1 MKLGEYS
8 IDIYKEGINGKDK
21 RNEYLLK
28 KLQELDSEAKE
39 AEDTRYFEVNID
51 GWIFWVNKDNQ
62 EIEIQ
67 GEEKNPLVR
76 IKEIK
81 LTTSTN
87 SIKVDVEVKR
97 GEGAKYKYYYK
108 KQDTTDA
115 FKLAKETNS
124 TSYTIENLEQNV
136 TYVIKVEATNEN
148 GTVSK
153 EAVGRTGEIPDAQ
166 GAIEFSSPIW
176 NNGKAEVT
184 ITKTTN
190 DSMKIQ
196 YRVTVGE
203 TIGEYQEIASGEKI
217 TNLELGSIVTAR
229 LWDGTNVGNTA
240 NLNIQDLVAPTVTIT
255 KGEITSS
262 SIEVSITAVDN
273 EAGMPSTPSH
283 KYYIKES
290 TETGYTN
297 SPVVKAQTSHK
308 FTGLKQEVN
317 YDIKVETQDKAGNI
331 GTNEIKNIKT
341 GKVAE
346 AQGAIEFSSPIWNN
360 GKAEVTIIK
369 TTNDSM
375 QIQYKIGIG
384 TYQIIASGTK
394 ITNLELGSIV
404 TARLWDGINGG
415 NTTNI
420 SIQDLTNPNEATI
433 TLSKQTINVGETI
446 TADVSQSDNESGIDI
461 LRCKWIYNQ
470 TSTKLGEDETK
481 YTGKFTSA
489 SETISLTTTNPGD
502 YYLHVLTVD
511 KAGNKTEKVSEK
523 VTVKEIEVESISL
536 DKTTLK
542 IGLGKTSEALK
553 VTFTPAN
560 AKDKTITW
568 SSNPTTVATVTDG
581 KVTGVAEG
589 TATIT
594 ATTANGK
601 TATCNVTVC
610 MTIAEAKAKV
620 TSYATLQQ
628 YIGKEVIDYNPTAGG
643 TWRIFYYDEAGEFG
657 TAGKLYLKRDYV
669 NKDITLSSY
678 KSYTPSTQGLEIMKA
693 MNPKWRDYPTAGANT
708 IDLVNEHC
716 VAWLCDP
723 VNWTD
728 YKTEEADYAI
738 GSPSVEM
745 YMKAFNVWKTGN
757 KDATNLICKVES
769 KYGYS
774 VGANGTYDN
783 SGYHTNDNTIEAG
796 PNNIFMTKYGY
807 WWLASTSYNSLNNVL
822 IVFGDHAFVLGNHY
836 SDAYGYGVCPVVS
849 L

>member
-87 SIKVDVEVKR
+87 SIKVDVDVTR

-124 TSYTIENLEQNV
+124 TNYTIENLEQNV
-136 TYVIKVEATNEN
+136 TYVIKVEATNAN

-166 GAIEFSSPIW
+166 TAIEFSSPIW

-240 NLNIQDLVAPTVTIT
+240 NINIQDLI
-255 KGEITSS
+255 
-262 SIEVSITAVDN
+262 
-273 EAGMPSTPSH
+273 
-283 KYYIKES
+283 
-290 TETGYTN
+290 
-297 SPVVKAQTSHK
+297 
-308 FTGLKQEVN
+308 
-317 YDIKVETQDKAGNI
+317 
-331 GTNEIKNIKT
+331 
-341 GKVAE
+341 
-346 AQGAIEFSSPIWNN
+346 
-360 GKAEVTIIK
+360 
-369 TTNDSM
+369 
-375 QIQYKIGIG
+375 
-384 TYQIIASGTK
+384 
-394 ITNLELGSIV
+394 
-404 TARLWDGINGG
+404 
-415 NTTNI
+415 
-420 SIQDLTNPNEATI
+420 NPNEATI
-433 TLSKQTINVGETI
+433 TLSKQTISVGETI

-461 LRCKWIYNQ
+461 TRCKWIYNQ

-511 KAGNKTEKVSEK
+511 KAGNKTEKVSK
-523 VTVKEIEVESISL
+523 KITIKSLVTKITLSP
-536 DKTTLK
+536 TTLNFKVGDTASQK
-542 IGLGKTSEALK
+542 INASIE
-553 VTFTPAN
+553 PADATN
-560 AKDKTITW
+560 KTITW
-568 SSNPTTVATVTDG
+568 TSTDTNVATVNEKG
-581 KVTGVAEG
+581 EVTGVAEG

-594 ATTANGK
+594 ATSANGK
-601 TATCNVTVC
+601 TATCSVTVAEVG
-610 MTIAEAKAKV
+610 MTIAEAKAAV
-620 TSYATLQQ
+620 QRDGLQSH
-628 YIGKEVIDYNPTAGG
+628 IGDLVEYNPTAGG
-643 TWRIFYYDEAGEFG
+643 KWRIFYYDEAGDFG
-657 TAGKLYLKRDYV
+657 TAGKLYLKRDFV
-669 NKDITLSSY
+669 GNDTTLSSY

-693 MNPKWRDYPTAGANT
+693 MNPKWRDSSYSS
-708 IDLVNEHC
+708 IDLANEHC

-723 VNWTD
+723 ANWTD
-728 YKTEEADYAI
+728 YKTAEADYAI

-769 KYGYS
+769 ENGYS
-774 VGANGTYDN
+774 VGANGTYAN
-783 SGYHTNDNTIEAG
+783 SGYWTNNNTIEAG
-796 PNNIFMTKYGY
+796 PNNIFMTAENNI
-807 WWLASTSYNSLNNVL
+807 WWLASPSSNDSDCVLNV
-822 IVFGDHAFVLGNHY
+822 GDYHASVN
-836 SDAYGYGVCPVVS
+836 GYYDCSSNFGVCPVVS

>member
-87 SIKVDVEVKR
+87 SIKVDVDVTR

-240 NLNIQDLVAPTVTIT
+240 NINIQDLI
-255 KGEITSS
+255 
-262 SIEVSITAVDN
+262 
-273 EAGMPSTPSH
+273 
-283 KYYIKES
+283 
-290 TETGYTN
+290 
-297 SPVVKAQTSHK
+297 
-308 FTGLKQEVN
+308 
-317 YDIKVETQDKAGNI
+317 
-331 GTNEIKNIKT
+331 
-341 GKVAE
+341 
-346 AQGAIEFSSPIWNN
+346 
-360 GKAEVTIIK
+360 
-369 TTNDSM
+369 
-375 QIQYKIGIG
+375 
-384 TYQIIASGTK
+384 
-394 ITNLELGSIV
+394 
-404 TARLWDGINGG
+404 
-415 NTTNI
+415 
-420 SIQDLTNPNEATI
+420 NPNEATI
-433 TLSKQTINVGETI
+433 TLSKQTISVGETI

-461 LRCKWIYNQ
+461 TRCKWIYNQ
-470 TSTKLGEDETK
+470 TSTKLGEDETS

-489 SETISLTTTNPGD
+489 SETISLTTANPGD

-511 KAGNKTEKVSEK
+511 KAGNKKEKVSEK
-523 VTVKEIEVESISL
+523 VIVKSL
-536 DKTTLK
+536 VTKITL
-542 IGLGKTSEALK
+542 
-553 VTFTPAN
+553 
-560 AKDKTITW
+560 
-568 SSNPTTVATVTDG
+568 NPTKLNFVVGDIASKKLSATIEPADAMKKNVIWTSTDANVATVNGSGEVTAVG
-581 KVTGVAEG
+581 KG
-589 TATIT
+589 TCTIKATSEKN
-594 ATTANGK
+594 ANVYGS
-601 TATCNVTVC
+601 CSVTVKDE

-620 TSYATLQQ
+620 TSYATLKQ
-628 YIGKEVIDYNPTAGG
+628 YIGTKITDYDPTAGG
-643 TWRIFYYDEAGEFG
+643 TWRIFYYDANGEFG
-657 TAGKLYLKRDYV
+657 TAGKLYLKRDFV
-669 NKDITLSSY
+669 SNDTTLSSY

-693 MNPKWRDYPTAGANT
+693 MNPKWRDSSYSS
-708 IDLVNEHC
+708 IDLENEHC
-716 VAWLCDP
+716 VAWICDSK
-723 VNWTD
+723 NWTN
-728 YKTEEADYAI
+728 YKTTEADYAI

-769 KYGYS
+769 ANGYS
-774 VGANGTYDN
+774 VGANGIYDN
-783 SGYHTNDNTIEAG
+783 NGWYTNKNIIEAG
-796 PNNIFMTKYGY
+796 PNNIFMTAGSNH
-807 WWLASTSYNSLNNVL
+807 WWLASPSSRNDDRVLLVYGIGAGVGNYDYSYML
-822 IVFGDHAFVLGNHY
+822 
-836 SDAYGYGVCPVVS
+836 GVCPVVS

>member
-39 AEDTRYFEVNID
+39 AEDTRYFEVNVD

-124 TSYTIENLEQNV
+124 TNYTIENLEQNV
-136 TYVIKVEATNEN
+136 TYVIKVEATNAN

-166 GAIEFSSPIW
+166 TAIEFSSPIW

-190 DSMKIQ
+190 DSMKMQ
-196 YRVTVGE
+196 YRVTIGE
-203 TIGEYQEIASGEKI
+203 TIGEYQE
-217 TNLELGSIVTAR
+217 
-229 LWDGTNVGNTA
+229 
-240 NLNIQDLVAPTVTIT
+240 
-255 KGEITSS
+255 
-262 SIEVSITAVDN
+262 
-273 EAGMPSTPSH
+273 
-283 KYYIKES
+283 
-290 TETGYTN
+290 
-297 SPVVKAQTSHK
+297 
-308 FTGLKQEVN
+308 
-317 YDIKVETQDKAGNI
+317 
-331 GTNEIKNIKT
+331 
-341 GKVAE
+341 
-346 AQGAIEFSSPIWNN
+346 
-360 GKAEVTIIK
+360 
-369 TTNDSM
+369 
-375 QIQYKIGIG
+375 
-384 TYQIIASGTK
+384 IASGTK

-404 TARLWDGINGG
+404 TARLWDGTNGG
-415 NTTNI
+415 NTTSLNV
-420 SIQDLTNPNEATI
+420 QDLINPNEATI
-433 TLSKQTINVGETI
+433 TLSKQTISVGETI
-446 TADVSQSDNESGIDI
+446 TANVSQSDNESGIDI
-461 LRCKWIYNQ
+461 TRCKWIYNQ

-511 KAGNKTEKVSEK
+511 KAGNKTEKVSK
-523 VTVKEIEVESISL
+523 KITIKSLVTKITLSP
-536 DKTTLK
+536 TTLNFKVGDTASQK
-542 IGLGKTSEALK
+542 INASIE
-553 VTFTPAN
+553 PADATN
-560 AKDKTITW
+560 KTITW
-568 SSNPTTVATVTDG
+568 TSTDTNVATVNEKG
-581 KVTGVAEG
+581 EVTGVAEG

-594 ATTANGK
+594 ATSANGK
-601 TATCNVTVC
+601 TATCSVTVAEVG
-610 MTIAEAKAKV
+610 MTIAEAKAAV
-620 TSYATLQQ
+620 TSYEALQQ
-628 YIGKEVIDYNPTAGG
+628 YIGTKITDYNPTAGG
-643 TWRIFYYDEAGEFG
+643 TWRIFYYDEAGDFG
-657 TAGKLYLKRDYV
+657 TAGKLYLKRDFV
-669 NKDITLSSY
+669 RNDTKLSSY

-693 MNPKWRDYPTAGANT
+693 MNPKWRDSSYSS
-708 IDLVNEHC
+708 IDLANEHC

-723 VNWTD
+723 ANWTD
-728 YKTEEADYAI
+728 YKTAEADYAI

-769 KYGYS
+769 ENGYS
-774 VGANGTYDN
+774 VGANGTYAN
-783 SGYHTNDNTIEAG
+783 SGYWTNNNTIEAG
-796 PNNIFMTKYGY
+796 PNNIFMTAENNI
-807 WWLASTSYNSLNNVL
+807 WWLASPSSNDSDCVLNV
-822 IVFGDHAFVLGNHY
+822 GDYHASVN
-836 SDAYGYGVCPVVS
+836 GYYDCSSNFGVCPVVS

>member
-39 AEDTRYFEVNID
+39 AEDTRYFEVNVD

-184 ITKTTN
+184 ITKTTS
-190 DSMKIQ
+190 DSMKMQ
-196 YRVTVGE
+196 YRVTIGE
-203 TIGEYQEIASGEKI
+203 TIGEYQEIASGAKI

-229 LWDGTNVGNTA
+229 LWDGTN
-240 NLNIQDLVAPTVTIT
+240 
-255 KGEITSS
+255 
-262 SIEVSITAVDN
+262 
-273 EAGMPSTPSH
+273 
-283 KYYIKES
+283 
-290 TETGYTN
+290 
-297 SPVVKAQTSHK
+297 
-308 FTGLKQEVN
+308 
-317 YDIKVETQDKAGNI
+317 
-331 GTNEIKNIKT
+331 
-341 GKVAE
+341 
-346 AQGAIEFSSPIWNN
+346 
-360 GKAEVTIIK
+360 
-369 TTNDSM
+369 
-375 QIQYKIGIG
+375 
-384 TYQIIASGTK
+384 
-394 ITNLELGSIV
+394 
-404 TARLWDGINGG
+404 GG
-415 NTTNI
+415 NTTSLNV
-420 SIQDLTNPNEATI
+420 QDLINPNEATI
-433 TLSKQTINVGETI
+433 TLSKQTISVGETI
-446 TADVSQSDNESGIDI
+446 TANVSQSDNESGIDI
-461 LRCKWIYNQ
+461 TRCKWIYNQ

-511 KAGNKTEKVSEK
+511 KAGNKKEKVSEK
-523 VTVKEIEVESISL
+523 VIVKSL
-536 DKTTLK
+536 VTKITL
-542 IGLGKTSEALK
+542 
-553 VTFTPAN
+553 
-560 AKDKTITW
+560 
-568 SSNPTTVATVTDG
+568 NPTKLNFVVGDIASKKLSATIEPADAMNKNVIWTSTDANVATVNGSGEVTAVG
-581 KVTGVAEG
+581 KG
-589 TATIT
+589 TCTIKATSEKN
-594 ATTANGK
+594 ANVYGS
-601 TATCNVTVC
+601 CSVTVKDE

-620 TSYATLQQ
+620 TSYATLKQ
-628 YIGKEVIDYNPTAGG
+628 YIGTKITDYDPTAGG
-643 TWRIFYYDEAGEFG
+643 TWRIFYYDETGEFG

-669 NKDITLSSY
+669 SNDTNLENYS
-678 KSYTPSTQGLEIMKA
+678 SYTPTAQGLEIMKA

-708 IDLVNEHC
+708 IDLENEHC
-716 VAWLCDP
+716 IAWLCDP
-723 VNWTD
+723 TNWTD
-728 YKTEEADYAI
+728 YKTAEADYAI

-757 KDATNLICKVES
+757 KDATNLVCKVES
-769 KYGYS
+769 TSGYS
-774 VGANGTYDN
+774 VGANNAYAN
-783 SGYHTNDNTIEAG
+783 SGRYTNDNTIEAG
-796 PNNIFMTKYGY
+796 PNSIFMTAGSNY
-807 WWLASTSYNSLNNVL
+807 WWLASPSSSGNYFVL
-822 IVFGDHAFVLGNHY
+822 IVYGGNADMFGT
-836 SDAYGYGVCPVVS
+836 GYDRALGVCPVVS

>member
-39 AEDTRYFEVNID
+39 AEDTRYFEVNVD

-124 TSYTIENLEQNV
+124 TNYTIENLEQNV
-136 TYVIKVEATNEN
+136 TYVIKVEATNAN

-166 GAIEFSSPIW
+166 TAIEFSSPIW

-190 DSMKIQ
+190 DSMKMQ
-196 YRVTVGE
+196 YRVTIGE
-203 TIGEYQEIASGEKI
+203 TIGEYQE
-217 TNLELGSIVTAR
+217 
-229 LWDGTNVGNTA
+229 
-240 NLNIQDLVAPTVTIT
+240 
-255 KGEITSS
+255 
-262 SIEVSITAVDN
+262 
-273 EAGMPSTPSH
+273 
-283 KYYIKES
+283 
-290 TETGYTN
+290 
-297 SPVVKAQTSHK
+297 
-308 FTGLKQEVN
+308 
-317 YDIKVETQDKAGNI
+317 
-331 GTNEIKNIKT
+331 
-341 GKVAE
+341 
-346 AQGAIEFSSPIWNN
+346 
-360 GKAEVTIIK
+360 
-369 TTNDSM
+369 
-375 QIQYKIGIG
+375 
-384 TYQIIASGTK
+384 IASGTK

-404 TARLWDGINGG
+404 TARLWDGTNGG
-415 NTTNI
+415 NTTSLNV
-420 SIQDLTNPNEATI
+420 QDLINPNEATI
-433 TLSKQTINVGETI
+433 TLSKQTISVGETI
-446 TADVSQSDNESGIDI
+446 TANVSQSDNESGIDI
-461 LRCKWIYNQ
+461 TRCKWIYNQ

-511 KAGNKTEKVSEK
+511 KAGNKTEKVSK
-523 VTVKEIEVESISL
+523 KITIKSLVTKITLSP
-536 DKTTLK
+536 TTLNFKVGDTASQK
-542 IGLGKTSEALK
+542 INASIE
-553 VTFTPAN
+553 PADATN
-560 AKDKTITW
+560 KTITW
-568 SSNPTTVATVTDG
+568 TSTDTNVATVNEKG
-581 KVTGVAEG
+581 EVTGVAEG

-594 ATTANGK
+594 ATSANGK
-601 TATCNVTVC
+601 TATCSVTVAEVG
-610 MTIAEAKAKV
+610 MTIAEAKAAV
-620 TSYATLQQ
+620 QRDGLQSH
-628 YIGKEVIDYNPTAGG
+628 IGDLVEYNPTAGG
-643 TWRIFYYDEAGEFG
+643 KWRIFYYDEAGDFG
-657 TAGKLYLKRDYV
+657 TAGKLYLKRDFV
-669 NKDITLSSY
+669 GNDTTLSSY

-693 MNPKWRDYPTAGANT
+693 MNPKWRDSSYSS
-708 IDLVNEHC
+708 IDLANEHC

-723 VNWTD
+723 ANWTD
-728 YKTEEADYAI
+728 YKTAEADYAI

-769 KYGYS
+769 ENGYS
-774 VGANGTYDN
+774 VGANGTYAN
-783 SGYHTNDNTIEAG
+783 SGYWTNNNTIEAG
-796 PNNIFMTKYGY
+796 PNNIFMTAENNI
-807 WWLASTSYNSLNNVL
+807 WWLASPSSNDSDCVLNV
-822 IVFGDHAFVLGNHY
+822 GDYHASVN
-836 SDAYGYGVCPVVS
+836 GYYDCSSNFGVCPVVS